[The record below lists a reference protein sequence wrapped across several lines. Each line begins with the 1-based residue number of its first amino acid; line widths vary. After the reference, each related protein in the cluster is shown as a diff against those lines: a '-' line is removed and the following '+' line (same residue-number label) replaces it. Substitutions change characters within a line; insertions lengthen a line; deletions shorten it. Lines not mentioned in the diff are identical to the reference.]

1 MSIQQWKVLSVQL
14 LSNNH
19 KKTKWQIL
27 LTGEN
32 IYQITNFFFCI
43 NFSPISRF
51 SIWFI
56 CSAMRAENI
65 TTEEITLTALYS
77 GLDADIKAI
86 SMSRSQH
93 ICMVKFCKNNNRSL
107 LGRHLNIFNITE
119 K

>member
-1 MSIQQWKVLSVQL
+1 
-14 LSNNH
+14 
-19 KKTKWQIL
+19 
-27 LTGEN
+27 
-32 IYQITNFFFCI
+32 
-43 NFSPISRF
+43 
-51 SIWFI
+51 
-56 CSAMRAENI
+56 MRAENI

-93 ICMVKFCKNNNRSL
+93 ICMVKFCNNNNRSL